1 MAYIASVGLG
11 MPEYEVSQDEVKSMF
26 QAFFKNNRKMNKL
39 LPVFDNA
46 MVKTRQLVKDKQW
59 YGESH
64 TFAETNAAYIDYAIN
79 LSLKAIDRCLQEARI
94 GEKRFKYNQIDAIIF
109 VSSTGIATPS
119 LDAYLMNERS
129 FREDVV
135 RMPIWG
141 LGCAGGAMGLSRGF
155 EWLQTNRDKSV
166 LVVACELCSLTFQK
180 EDNKLS
186 NLVGTAL
193 FGDGVAATLLI
204 GEESLYQSQLN
215 SNSPIVYKTSS
226 RLKKNKLDV
235 MGWDVTQNGM
245 EVIFSKN
252 IPKLIPGFW
261 KKHVTDFLRSEQ
273 LPVEK
278 INTFLAHPGGRKVL
292 EAMEQS
298 MDIDS
303 IPLRYSYDILRD
315 HGNMSSATVLY
326 ILKKWLEKS
335 IQPESDIETALI
347 SALGPGFSSELLLVE
362 RDYR

>member
-1 MAYIASVGLG
+1 IQANDSV
-11 MPEYEVSQDEVKSMF
+11 YFFFF
-26 QAFFKNNRKMNKL
+26 QAEDGIRDRNVTGVQTCA
-39 LPVFDNA
+39 LPIF
-46 MVKTRQLVKDKQW
+46 
-59 YGESH
+59 
-64 TFAETNAAYIDYAIN
+64 
-79 LSLKAIDRCLQEARI
+79 
-94 GEKRFKYNQIDAIIF
+94 GEKRFKYNQVDAIIF

-119 LDAYLMNERS
+119 LDAYLMNERN

-141 LGCAGGAMGLSRGF
+141 LGCTGGAMGLSRGF

-193 FGDGVAATLLI
+193 FGDGVEATLLI
-204 GEESLYQSQLN
+204 GEESLYQSHLN

-261 KKHVTDFLRSEQ
+261 KKHVTDFLRS
-273 LPVEK
+273 
-278 INTFLAHPGGRKVL
+278 
-292 EAMEQS
+292 
-298 MDIDS
+298 
-303 IPLRYSYDILRD
+303 
-315 HGNMSSATVLY
+315 
-326 ILKKWLEKS
+326 
-335 IQPESDIETALI
+335 
-347 SALGPGFSSELLLVE
+347 
-362 RDYR
+362 

>member
-1 MAYIASVGLG
+1 
-11 MPEYEVSQDEVKSMF
+11 
-26 QAFFKNNRKMNKL
+26 KL

-135 RMPIWG
+135 RLPIWG

-155 EWLQTNRDKSV
+155 EWFQTNRDKSA
-166 LVVACELCSLTFQK
+166 LVMACDLCSLTFQR

-186 NLVGTAL
+186 NLVCQAL
-193 FGDGVAATLLI
+193 VGDAVEDPISI
-204 GEESLYQSQLN
+204 GDEFSYPAHRFRH
-215 SNSPIVYKTSS
+215 SPIVYKTSS
-226 RLKKNKLDV
+226 RHVRNKLDV
-235 MGWDVTQNGM
+235 DVGVERHNAMIVLPTRNLT
-245 EVIFSKN
+245 KR
-252 IPKLIPGFW
+252 IPG
-261 KKHVTDFLRSEQ
+261 L
-273 LPVEK
+273 
-278 INTFLAHPGGRKVL
+278 
-292 EAMEQS
+292 
-298 MDIDS
+298 
-303 IPLRYSYDILRD
+303 
-315 HGNMSSATVLY
+315 
-326 ILKKWLEKS
+326 
-335 IQPESDIETALI
+335 
-347 SALGPGFSSELLLVE
+347 
-362 RDYR
+362 